1 MKTVIRQRVTLI
13 VPFLFLL
20 SLGLVACSDDTL
32 TSPAGSEPQVS
43 LDDAWQHEVN
53 ALAAQVGAEVF
64 EELAPQLEQARD
76 SLGDDALKHGRRLYL
91 SYATTA
97 FDEEFLYYDGWST
110 ISGHFTGSATFEL
123 DYTTDPFGQTTLKTL
138 TDGNGD
144 DHVIETIGFFTV
156 SEDGLNIRFW
166 GNSEFVG
173 GTGRYEDATGSARYM
188 GDASFVTATGR
199 ILEIGWV
206 SLGH

>member
-1 MKTVIRQRVTLI
+1 MKTLFRQRIALF

-32 TSPAGSEPQVS
+32 TAPTGSEPQTS
-43 LDDAWQHEVN
+43 LDEAWQHEVD
-53 ALAAQVGAEVF
+53 ALAAQVGPDVMA
-64 EELAPQLEQARD
+64 ELAPQLEQARE
-76 SLGDDALKHGRRLYL
+76 SLADGALKHGRRLYL

-97 FDEEFLYYDGWST
+97 FDEELLYYDGWST
-110 ISGHFTGSATFEL
+110 ISGAFTGFATHEL

-144 DHVIETIGFFTV
+144 DHVIATIGFFTV
-156 SEDGLNIRFW
+156 SEDGLNIQFW
-166 GNSEFVG
+166 GDGEFAG
-173 GTGRYEDATGSARYM
+173 GTGRYDGATGSVRYF

-199 ILEIGWV
+199 IVEFGWV